1 MAGYSEKLKNSWTF
15 PQPLEP
21 YKYNLAP
28 FPATRIL
35 RNHVLHLVS
44 SHRTAGALFLQ
55 MTIKTVS
62 TKAETKAEA
71 LGPQIQPLELCSHK
85 NLFSICTPRSTR
97 LLTLGSNQ
105 AQGWSASSLPNSQ
118 SRNRPQNLA
127 QAAKTKLKIDRVS

>member
-1 MAGYSEKLKNSWTF
+1 M
-15 PQPLEP
+15 
-21 YKYNLAP
+21 
-28 FPATRIL
+28 IL
-35 RNHVLHLVS
+35 RNFVLHLVS
-44 SHRTAGALFLQ
+44 NHKPAGALFLQ

-85 NLFSICTPRSTR
+85 NQFSICTPRSTR

-105 AQGWSASSLPNSQ
+105 AQGWSASSPPSSQ
-118 SRNRPQNLA
+118 SSDRPQNLA